1 MRLLLLTLVVL
12 AGLSVFQAYRNQC
25 FWHGPARAIDYAECL
40 SKF

>member
-12 AGLSVFQAYRNQC
+12 AGLVVFQAYRNQC
-25 FWHGPARAIDYAECL
+25 FWHGPAHAIDYTECL

>member
-12 AGLSVFQAYRNQC
+12 VGLVVFQAYRNPC
-25 FWHGPARAIDYAECL
+25 FWHGPAHAIDYTQCV